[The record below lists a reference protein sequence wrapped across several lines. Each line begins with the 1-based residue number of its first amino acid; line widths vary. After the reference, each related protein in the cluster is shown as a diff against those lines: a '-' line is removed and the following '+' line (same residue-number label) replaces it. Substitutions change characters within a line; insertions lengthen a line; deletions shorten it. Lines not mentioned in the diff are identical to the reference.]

1 MMPRVGVRFADGRV
15 GGRSAMPGMHNLP
28 TDELGVPT
36 QPYVGFAGG
45 GGGGSGW
52 TLNIWVHPLPPD
64 GPLEIFVA
72 LPSPATQELSTV
84 LGGGAVRAAAQRAR
98 SIWT

>member
-1 MMPRVGVRFADGRV
+1 MQ
-15 GGRSAMPGMHNLP
+15 SMHNLP
-28 TDELGVPT
+28 KDELGVPT

-52 TLNIWVHPLPPD
+52 TLSIWVYPLPPD

-72 LPSPATQELSTV
+72 LPSPATQEFEHGSRWVCST
-84 LGGGAVRAAAQRAR
+84 GRR
-98 SIWT
+98 SASQGYLDVDEHS